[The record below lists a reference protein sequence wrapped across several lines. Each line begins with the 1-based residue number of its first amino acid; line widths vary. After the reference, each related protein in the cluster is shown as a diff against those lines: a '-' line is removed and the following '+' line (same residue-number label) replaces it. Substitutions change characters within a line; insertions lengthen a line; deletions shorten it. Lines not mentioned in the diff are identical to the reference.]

1 MDHSPVFSP
10 FLTDTSAFSSV
21 GGPWDPHRLDTIVQA
36 TRVHDVHWQV
46 EKQGRQGRGQVRV
59 LKGTAP
65 FPQPMIANLPVPVV
79 GLRAGVGAAV

>member
-1 MDHSPVFSP
+1 MFSP

-21 GGPWDPHRLDTIVQA
+21 RGPWDPHGLDTIVQA

-46 EKQGRQGRGQVRV
+46 EKQGKQGRGQVRV
-59 LKGTAP
+59 LNGIVP
-65 FPQPMIANLPVPVV
+65 FPQPMIVNLPVPVA